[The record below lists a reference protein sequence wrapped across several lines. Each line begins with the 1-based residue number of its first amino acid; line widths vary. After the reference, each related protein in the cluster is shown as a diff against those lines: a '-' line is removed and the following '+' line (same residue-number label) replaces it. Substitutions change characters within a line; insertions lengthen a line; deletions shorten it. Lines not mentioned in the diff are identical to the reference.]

1 MNPKGLKSEKKTQL
15 ELLNHVYKTLSEQE
29 TFHDI
34 LIAFSKIIK
43 DQLKCQYLDF
53 VFINKDKNS
62 PSVSQYRME
71 DGKTITEKTSEPK
84 GLTGKSIATKKT
96 IKIEDVS
103 KSTEYHRCRKD
114 IISELCIPIFFK
126 KAAIGCINLEFI
138 KKQEFDTDT
147 ITILEIIGKAIGPF
161 LRNAKLHEEVEK
173 SEYRFRQLVENMNEG
188 LWVGDENHNTTY
200 VNPKFAE
207 MAGLTQEE
215 CTEID
220 CFGFYDEES
229 AQNIHEQ
236 HKARKEWKSSQYEL
250 TMISKDGKRIP
261 LLCSGTPIPGGTV
274 GIFTD
279 LSQLKET
286 EKQIKELSKSEK
298 LLAHISNTSID
309 GIVSL
314 DRNLIIQTWN
324 LGAEKMFGYDKE
336 ESINQNVKILM
347 PPDKLKKGE
356 LEHLVKMILEKGFLK
371 NFETT
376 RIKKDGKEISVA
388 ISATKLTDEKNR
400 FMGFGIMYRDITYQK
415 KAEKELQ
422 ARFESM
428 QNAYLELGTQRRQL
442 DYLLE
447 TLNITVGDEQFPNIE
462 NYIINAA
469 MMLTK
474 ANGATLRLYDE
485 EDNHLH
491 LKTVSGV
498 SPEWWGKSKIPYNGS
513 VAERAYQQRQ
523 PLFIDDIQN
532 NPSYTSPRLASEH
545 NFKSCLLLPLYVK
558 SKYIGNMSLYSS
570 SRNSLHLLDNSFI
583 SNFGKQASLA
593 LLTRKIKTK

>member
-1 MNPKGLKSEKKTQL
+1 
-15 ELLNHVYKTLSEQE
+15 
-29 TFHDI
+29 
-34 LIAFSKIIK
+34 
-43 DQLKCQYLDF
+43 
-53 VFINKDKNS
+53 
-62 PSVSQYRME
+62 
-71 DGKTITEKTSEPK
+71 
-84 GLTGKSIATKKT
+84 
-96 IKIEDVS
+96 
-103 KSTEYHRCRKD
+103 
-114 IISELCIPIFFK
+114 
-126 KAAIGCINLEFI
+126 
-138 KKQEFDTDT
+138 
-147 ITILEIIGKAIGPF
+147 
-161 LRNAKLHEEVEK
+161 
-173 SEYRFRQLVENMNEG
+173 
-188 LWVGDENHNTTY
+188 
-200 VNPKFAE
+200 
-207 MAGLTQEE
+207 
-215 CTEID
+215 
-220 CFGFYDEES
+220 
-229 AQNIHEQ
+229 
-236 HKARKEWKSSQYEL
+236 
-250 TMISKDGKRIP
+250 
-261 LLCSGTPIPGGTV
+261 
-274 GIFTD
+274 
-279 LSQLKET
+279 
-286 EKQIKELSKSEK
+286 
-298 LLAHISNTSID
+298 
-309 GIVSL
+309 
-314 DRNLIIQTWN
+314 
-324 LGAEKMFGYDKE
+324 
-336 ESINQNVKILM
+336 
-347 PPDKLKKGE
+347 
-356 LEHLVKMILEKGFLK
+356 
-371 NFETT
+371 
-376 RIKKDGKEISVA
+376 
-388 ISATKLTDEKNR
+388 
-400 FMGFGIMYRDITYQK
+400 MYRDITYQK